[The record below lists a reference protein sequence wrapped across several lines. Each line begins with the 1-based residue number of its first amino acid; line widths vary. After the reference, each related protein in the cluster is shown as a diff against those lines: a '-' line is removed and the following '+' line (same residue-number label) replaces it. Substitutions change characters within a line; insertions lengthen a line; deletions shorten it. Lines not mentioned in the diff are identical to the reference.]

1 VNTRRAYHSPL
12 REEQTAA
19 TRSRIV
25 EACIELIQDGREL
38 TFGGVATAAGVQE
51 RTVYRHFKTK
61 AALEAAVWEWIV
73 ENLTQAD
80 LAAASEDEL
89 VGAMRR
95 SFTGFDAGAGLIQ
108 AMLHSPQGLAIRQS
122 QQAARRAMFERCARS
137 AVPGAS
143 DVTCTRLAAILQL
156 LYSATAWEQ
165 LRSFWDTDV
174 DTAADIVEAGIRL
187 LLAGARENPPR
198 PTTGGR
204 SARTAAARGGS
215 PQTTRIEEA
224 GG

>member
-38 TFGGVATAAGVQE
+38 TFGGVATAVGVQE

-95 SFTGFDAGAGLIQ
+95 SFTGFEAGAGLIQ
-108 AMLHSPQGLAIRQS
+108 AMLRSPQGLAIRLS

-143 DVTCTRLAAILQL
+143 DEICTRLAAILQL

-165 LRSFWDTDV
+165 LRSFWGTDA
-174 DTAADIVEAGIRL
+174 DAAADIVAAGIRL
-187 LLAGARENPPR
+187 LLAGARENAPR
-198 PTTGGR
+198 SRTRSR
-204 SARTAAARGGS
+204 SARTPAAGGKS
-215 PQTTRIEEA
+215 PKTTRIEEA
-224 GG
+224 